1 MWLVT
6 TSAYFYKICMSIS
19 CDMYN
24 LVVEGNV
31 SDIIRSIYVCVFV
44 YVLSY
49 IKNHMYM
56 ESKEIIGY

>member
-1 MWLVT
+1 
-6 TSAYFYKICMSIS
+6 MSIS